1 MELSRRGVLKL
12 FGVGVT
18 TVAAGQLVA
27 NGSADAAAASMGNVK
42 IARLKLNKPIYSGT
56 TNKVLNRGG
65 FGHWVG
71 SAKPGKTGHTI
82 LFAHRTSAGGPLRN
96 AHLLKVGDVVVVG
109 GVSYRVRAKEI
120 IKSNNRSRALNYGR
134 TGRRLSLITCTKPN
148 GLPTSTK
155 YRLIIR
161 ATA

>member
-1 MELSRRGVLKL
+1 MEISRRGLVKLAGVGTVGAALGQL
-12 FGVGVT
+12 FGG
-18 TVAAGQLVA
+18 GR
-27 NGSADAAAASMGNVK
+27 ADAAATLGTVR
-42 IARLKLNKPIYSGT
+42 IAKLKLNKPVYSGT
-56 TNKVLNRGG
+56 TNRVLNRGG

-71 SAKPGKTGHTI
+71 SAKPGKSGHAI

-96 AHLLKVGDVVVVG
+96 AHKLKIGDVIVAG
-109 GVSYRVRAKEI
+109 GVTYRVRAKEI
-120 IKSNNRSRALNYGR
+120 VKSNAKRKALSYGKS
-134 TGRRLSLITCTKPN
+134 GRRLSLITCTKPN